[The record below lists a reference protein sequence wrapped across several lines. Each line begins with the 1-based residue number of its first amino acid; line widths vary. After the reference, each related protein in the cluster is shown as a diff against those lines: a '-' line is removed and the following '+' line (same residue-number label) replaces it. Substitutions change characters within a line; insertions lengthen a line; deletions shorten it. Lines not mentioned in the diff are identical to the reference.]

1 MDSSNSSDLADLPAI
16 DAVLLLSFGG
26 PEGPDDVVPFLQN
39 VTRGRNI
46 PEERL
51 KVVGEHYY
59 HFGGVSP
66 INEINRGIQDRLQA
80 QLRDRGIELP
90 VYWGNRNWHP
100 MLEATVAEMVGD
112 GVRSALVLAT
122 SAYGGYSAC
131 RQYHEDIAQARDSV
145 PGAPHLE
152 KLPQTYLNELFID
165 ANTDAV
171 RAALD
176 ELGQDGWSGVR
187 LVFTAHSVPLSA
199 DVEAGADGHLYTEQL
214 RWVAGQVAE
223 RVGAADY
230 DLVYQSRSGAPHIPW
245 LEPDIEDHLRDLDA
259 QGITAVV
266 IAPIGFVSD
275 HLEVVWDLDT
285 QARAVAEELGMAMA
299 RAGTASADPRFITM
313 YADLIA
319 RRVGENVVVRELIEP
334 LQGCTGVGVDG
345 TLCAPYCCG
354 PKPS

>member
-1 MDSSNSSDLADLPAI
+1 MSDRDDLPI
-16 DAVLLLSFGG
+16 DAILLLSFGG
-26 PEGPDDVVPFLQN
+26 PEGPDEVVPFLQN

-66 INEINRGIQDRLQA
+66 INEINRGIQQRLHA
-80 QLRDRGIELP
+80 ELRGRGIDLP

-100 MLEATVAEMVGD
+100 MLEDTVTAMVAD
-112 GVRSALVLAT
+112 GIQSALVFAT

-131 RQYHEDIAQARDSV
+131 RQYHEDIARARESV
-145 PGAPHLE
+145 AHAPRLE
-152 KLPQTYLNELFID
+152 KLPQTYLNELFIE
-165 ANTDAV
+165 ANADAV
-171 RAALD
+171 AAALA
-176 ELGQDGWSGVR
+176 ELGGEDWSDIR
-187 LVFTAHSVPLSA
+187 LVFTAHSVPMSA
-199 DVEAGADGHLYTEQL
+199 EDEAGVDGHLYTEQL
-214 RWVAGQVAE
+214 HWVAGQVAE
-223 RVGAADY
+223 RVGAADF
-230 DLVYQSRSGAPHIPW
+230 DLVYQSRSGAPHVPW
-245 LEPDIEDHLRDLDA
+245 LEPDIEDHLRDLHERA
-259 QGITAVV
+259 VRAVV

-285 QARAVAEELGMAMA
+285 QARQVADELGMAMA

-319 RRVGENVVVRELIEP
+319 RRIRQDAVVRELVAP
-334 LQGCTGVGVDG
+334 LQGCTGVGVNG

-354 PKPS
+354 PKPADT